1 MDESDFRTTQQLLE
15 LLRAKLGGCTNY
27 RLSKVLGMS
36 PQGINII
43 FANGGTLSDEN
54 AVKLALELDLPP
66 SYVIICMHWQRAK
79 DATTRAAWEDAA
91 TKVLKAGCFF
101 VSGFLA
107 HYLPLLSGMV

>member
-1 MDESDFRTTQQLLE
+1 MDESDFRTAQQLLE
-15 LLRAKLGGCTNY
+15 LLRAKHGGCTNY
-27 RLSKVLGMS
+27 RLAKILGMTH
-36 PQGINII
+36 QGLGTVMLNR
-43 FANGGTLSDEN
+43 GTLSDEN

-66 SYVIICMHWQRAK
+66 SYVIIFMHWQRAK

-101 VSGFLA
+101 VAGFLA